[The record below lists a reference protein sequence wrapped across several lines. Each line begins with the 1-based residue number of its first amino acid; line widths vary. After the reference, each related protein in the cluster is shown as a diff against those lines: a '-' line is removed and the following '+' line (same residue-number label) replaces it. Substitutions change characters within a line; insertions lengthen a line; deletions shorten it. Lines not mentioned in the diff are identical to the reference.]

1 MATNWARLSRLHV
14 GSSARSMGSWFTSA
28 GEITA
33 DNRNGPDGPYT
44 LNQGRGQGDGMLGAI
59 REQLQRRTR
68 TALDPPS
75 NGHHRPDG
83 LDHAEGP
90 GALQE
95 SIKRAKTTSDGER
108 QNEPVPFDSRA

>member
-1 MATNWARLSRLHV
+1 
-14 GSSARSMGSWFTSA
+14 
-28 GEITA
+28 
-33 DNRNGPDGPYT
+33 
-44 LNQGRGQGDGMLGAI
+44 MLGTI
-59 REQLQRRTR
+59 REQLQRRNR

-90 GALQE
+90 RALQE

-108 QNEPVPFDSRA
+108 QNEPPAPVLERVTHEHRGDCEEAE

>member
-1 MATNWARLSRLHV
+1 
-14 GSSARSMGSWFTSA
+14 
-28 GEITA
+28 
-33 DNRNGPDGPYT
+33 
-44 LNQGRGQGDGMLGAI
+44 MLGAI
-59 REQLQRRTR
+59 REQLQRRNR

-108 QNEPVPFDSRA
+108 QNEPVALRLEGIEHEHCRDGKQTKGSQRAQ